1 MRRKSLGIVLATLA
15 LIAALLLSLAGCGE
29 DPAPGPDDHPTPA
42 PTTTSGAEAG
52 VYYFDAGEG
61 EEYLLTLGG
70 NCHFT
75 LAVKTS
81 AEDGSYTLADGTL
94 TLTAGS
100 IARTAKLEGNVI
112 TLTYN
117 DTQLRFLKKAYY
129 TVTYNTDG
137 GSVTSPVTVLNGKT
151 LKTPADPTKDGYVF
165 LGWYTDAECKTPFAF
180 DGTPVLADMT
190 LYARFAP
197 KSADAKEYTVHYD
210 LGYAGAT
217 LPDAATIGGKL
228 YDAAVPTRDGYTF
241 VGWWMSDTNRAD
253 KLTARF
259 VGAEAQDATLFTED
273 TTLYAVWQK
282 ADATT
287 ATPAVSV
294 SAKAA
299 SWDSVGAAAYL
310 VTVTAPDGT
319 ALANAQRVTGTTFPL
334 TLGEA
339 GEYKIE
345 VVAVNAGGTA
355 ISDTATRYYTHLAL
369 SRVGDF
375 FVTDSSVLVFRS
387 ADGAEHYYITVDCGN
402 PDHVHT
408 AFDNGTSTC
417 FNFFGCEMKKGGIT
431 FTVTATAKGRA
442 SSTATFV
449 YERHLD
455 AARDLVVKDGTLSW
469 EAVRGATYY
478 LVKIG
483 DTTVNVTGT
492 ELSLLSLANGDYT
505 ASVTPVTRGYNSPDA
520 ATLSFTKTAPAVPKH
535 LRLVGTVLSWDAVPG
550 ADSYEVKFGDKTLTV
565 EAGKTEVDL
574 AAAEVALAEGSDY
587 TVTLKVTAAG
597 GSAETAVTV
606 RYHEMKDDLSYRAG
620 KLTWTPVLGADSYE
634 VQVENGEIFTVVGNS
649 FRTFD
654 TLAKAGENTLRVR
667 FKSGSFTSEWKET
680 KVYAY
685 TVTLD
690 SRGGNKGAPLYKAVG
705 DPMTLPAPEKDGYV
719 FAAWYNVPGG
729 AESNGRKYADPYFA
743 ESGEMVLYAYYTSK
757 TYTLTL
763 SAGDDEDKTA
773 SVLYGKNYKLPVP
786 ATSSATAS
794 FGGWFSAPNG
804 SGIAYTDTDGN
815 SLSPWNYLDDN
826 VMLYAFWVDGVFTFE
841 KVGNGYAVSAGPR
854 IDLVTSVTIPA
865 EYRGEKVRIIA
876 RGAFTSRET
885 LSELRIPSS
894 IEEIASGAFDG
905 CKNLASVEVYDA
917 KEASPRYSSSDGV
930 LFERGTSGARHP
942 VYMPA
947 AKSGVYT
954 IPAGTDVIPD
964 RAFAGSRLTK
974 IIIPSSVREIGTEA
988 FAECELLTSVVFE
1001 NAGATAGV
1009 PALTVGDRA
1018 FLKCKELTSMV
1029 LPARLG
1035 SIPLVRYELSDG
1047 EFSEE
1052 NTPNA
1057 FEGCGIAELSVAKG
1071 HNARFISED
1080 GVLFGDYGA
1089 TLLYFPTYKK
1099 VKDYVIPE
1107 AVTKIAEGAFYGCR
1121 YFEGALTI
1129 PARIA
1134 EIGTAAFRGDYGLT
1148 TLTFAGAEVPAGLTV
1163 GDYAFDGHRITS
1175 ITFAEGSL
1183 VRSIGAYAF
1192 RFGDYRTQRNADKA
1206 ISIPASVTSV
1216 GDGAFANWYKLS
1228 VTIESGENVLAFGNG
1243 VFADCEID
1251 TLTLPKN
1258 VTALPNF
1265 FSGLLVGEIVVDKEN
1280 PVFLSLDGV
1289 LYTKNANNDP
1299 DVLLLYPSGKTGSS
1313 YEIPN
1318 TVTAIANM
1326 AFAYTGVSSVT
1337 IPSSVKTIGDAAF
1350 CYTSRLSTI
1359 TIPSSVTY
1367 IGKEAFVSSGIG
1379 TVVFEDGDTPLT
1391 IGERAFFQTKITS
1404 IVLPERVKAIEAYAF
1419 YKTSKATTL
1428 SLGGVETIGDHAF
1441 DTCLASGEVILPATL
1456 RSLGEYAFNN
1466 AYNVT
1471 AFTFAP
1477 NAKLE
1482 TIGEYAFAQCR
1493 FASFTIPASVKT
1505 VADFAFM
1512 RNSNLTEL
1520 LFEDGD
1526 VDLVFGINCVGG
1538 YSILYG
1544 TSVTSIAFPSRLV
1557 RIGNN
1562 ACQFAYSL
1570 TSVTF
1575 GENSRLTTIGEGAF
1589 RSSHLTSV
1597 TIPASV
1603 KNTDVIGIGKDAF
1616 NGCYLESV
1624 TFEPGTEPL
1633 TIGESAFSASSWAET
1648 PMTSVTLPAR
1658 LAYFTDSEGNVTAP
1672 LANGREVFNSLL
1684 ASFSVESGCKVYGA
1698 MDGVLYNAEMTELIT
1713 CPKAKEGVVVLPATL
1728 GKIAANA
1735 FYECQSVTAIDFTA
1749 STSLEEIGDKAFYW
1763 CNRLESVS
1771 LPDSV
1776 QKIGYQVFGQCQGM
1790 TSLKL
1795 PASMTEF
1802 DRETILDCMSL
1813 TSLTINE
1820 GINYKTVDGVLFT
1833 ADGKTLVYYLKTLP
1847 GTSYTVPEGVETIA
1861 EFAFNSNPNLTA
1873 LVLPASLTRLEKSAL
1888 NGCTNLSD
1896 VTFTPG
1902 DKPLVIGATA
1912 FSNTGLSSF
1921 AVPARV
1927 VSIDKGAFYGVG
1939 LTTLTFEADS
1949 KLGYIGEYAFYS
1961 TSLTSLDLPASLREL
1976 GDLAFARCQNL
1987 TTVVLPEGIVK
1998 IGNSL
2003 FENCTRLE
2011 SVTFPSTLTE
2021 LGNYTF
2027 RILKTDAEEYH
2038 YTSFLRHVIFAK
2050 GSRIQVIPVGT
2061 FARCAALESIELP
2074 ASLLE
2079 IPDRDNSIVGYDGNA
2094 GLFAGCTSLRRV
2106 TFEQGSRCAR
2116 IGAYAFADTAMESFT
2131 IPESVSAIG
2140 ECAFYQSALTSMMIP
2155 STVTSLGMSAFEGCK
2170 DLSSVKLG
2178 GGVRALPFGV
2188 FANCPA
2194 LHELC
2199 LPAAVVTVHG
2209 DAFYNSEHL
2218 TLSLAP
2224 DSTMNLLH
2232 GVLYDAEWNICVF
2245 PESMTEYEIPRTVT
2259 KLPSDFFGHDGA
2271 AEHLTKITVEEGNPS
2286 YVEENGILYNADK
2299 SKILFIGAS
2308 TFEINEDVLNL
2319 ISESDL
2325 LTLLSSSLALERI
2338 TVAEGVDGLLSVGGV
2353 LYNTDREILVFPKAL
2368 TEYTIPAALSAIPK
2382 NMFYENTKLKTV
2394 TAEARGEGD
2403 PGLSIAEN
2411 AFAYATSLES
2421 VSLPANLKAIDF
2433 TAFEGCTALYSVT
2446 FAGFSAEVY
2455 EPYETILMSLDACE
2469 KLTEVNI
2476 NTSDDYMT
2484 IDGILFAYDPE
2495 TESWSF
2501 FYYPMAKTVFTIP
2514 ADLTVLP
2521 TILDCPLKTVTFEKD
2536 KDGKEVTVEGVN
2548 TLTIDCALSELTS
2561 LETVELPSRLTE
2573 ISDYA
2578 FGNCTALKEIHLPAR
2593 LTKISDNAFENCT
2606 ALKEIHLPATLK
2618 YVGASAFSGW
2628 TAEQT
2633 VVVDLTKTETA
2644 NLFNPGWLDGCEAT
2658 VKYKAE

>member
-29 DPAPGPDDHPTPA
+29 DPAPGPDDNPTPA
-42 PTTTSGAEAG
+42 PTTASGAEAG

-100 IARTAKLEGNVI
+100 ITRTAKLEGNVI

-137 GSVTSPVTVLNGKT
+137 GSVMTPATVLNGKT
-151 LKTPADPTKDGYVF
+151 LKTPADPAKGGYVF

-180 DGTPVLADMT
+180 GSTPVLADMT
-190 LYARFAP
+190 LYARFVP
-197 KSADAKEYTVHYD
+197 KSADAKDYTVHYD

-217 LPDAATIGGKL
+217 LPDATTIGGKL
-228 YDAAVPTRDGYTF
+228 YDAATPTRDGYTF
-241 VGWWMSDTNRAD
+241 VGWWLSDTNRAD

-319 ALANAQRVTGTTFPL
+319 VLANAQRVTGTTFPL

-355 ISDTATRYYTHLAL
+355 VSDTATRYYTHLAL
-369 SRVGDF
+369 SRVGGF
-375 FVTDSSVLVFRS
+375 FVTDSSVLVFRG

-455 AARDLVVKDGTLSW
+455 AARDLAVKDGTLSW
-469 EAVRGATYY
+469 EAVRGAAYY

-483 DTTVNVTGT
+483 DTTVKVTGT
-492 ELSLLSLANGDYT
+492 ELSLRFLKDGDYT
-505 ASVTPVTRGYNSPDA
+505 VSVTPVTRGYNSPDA
-520 ATLSFTKTAPAVPKH
+520 ATFTFTKTAPAVPKY

-550 ADSYEVKFGDKTLTV
+550 AASYEVKFGDKTLTV

-587 TVTLKVTAAG
+587 TVTLKVTATG
-597 GSAETAVTV
+597 GSAETTVTV

-685 TVTLD
+685 AVTLD
-690 SRGGNKGAPLYKAVG
+690 SRGGSEVSTLYKAIG
-705 DPMTLPAPEKDGYV
+705 DPMTLPEPEKDGYV
-719 FAAWYNVPGG
+719 FAAWYNVPNG
-729 AESNGRKYADPYFA
+729 AESNGRKYADPFFA
-743 ESGEMVLYAYYTSK
+743 ESGEIVLYAYYTPK

-763 SAGDDEDKTA
+763 SAGDDEDTTA

-786 ATSSATAS
+786 LTSSVTAS

-804 SGIAYTDTDGN
+804 SGIAYTDADGN
-815 SLSPWNYLDDN
+815 SLSPWAYLDDH
-826 VMLYAFWVDGVFTFE
+826 VTLYAFWVDNVFTFE

-854 IDLVTSVTIPA
+854 IDLVTSVTIPS
-865 EYRGEKVRIIA
+865 EYRGEKVRILA
-876 RGAFTSRET
+876 SGAFANCET
-885 LSELRIPSS
+885 LTEIRIPNS

-988 FAECELLTSVVFE
+988 FAECKLLTSVVFE

-1018 FLKCKELTSMV
+1018 FLKCEELTSMV

-1035 SIPLVRYELSDG
+1035 SISLVRYELSDG

-1071 HNARFISED
+1071 HNARFTSED

-1099 VKDYVIPE
+1099 AKDYVIPDG
-1107 AVTKIAEGAFYGCR
+1107 VTKIAEGAFYGCR
-1121 YFEGALTI
+1121 YLEGALTI
-1129 PARIA
+1129 PARIT
-1134 EIGTAAFRGDYGLT
+1134 EIGTAAFRGDYGLK

-1183 VRSIGAYAF
+1183 VRSIGSYAF
-1192 RFGDYRTQRNADKA
+1192 RFGNYNERKTDKA
-1206 ISIPASVTSV
+1206 ITIPASVTSV

-1228 VTIESGENVLAFGNG
+1228 VTIESGENALAFGNG

-1299 DVLLLYPSGKTGSS
+1299 DVLLLYPSGKTDSS
-1313 YEIPN
+1313 FEIPN
-1318 TVTAIANM
+1318 TVTAIADG
-1326 AFAYTGVSSVT
+1326 AFYGAVFSSVT
-1337 IPSSVKTIGDAAF
+1337 IPSSVKTIGKQAF
-1350 CYTSRLSTI
+1350 YLTPYLTSV
-1359 TIPSSVTY
+1359 TIPASVTE
-1367 IGKEAFVSSGIG
+1367 IGESAFEAYSKSYTRLT
-1379 TVVFEDGDTPLT
+1379 TVNFENGEAALT
-1391 IGERAFFQTKITS
+1391 IGTRAFYNQQKLTA
-1404 IVLPERVKAIEAYAF
+1404 IVLPERVRTIGEYAF
-1419 YKTSKATTL
+1419 YNTQKVTNL
-1428 SLGGVETIGDHAF
+1428 SFGGVETIGDHAF
-1441 DTCLASGEVILPATL
+1441 DTCLASGEVLLPATL
-1456 RSLGEYAFNN
+1456 RSLGASAFKN
-1466 AYNVT
+1466 ASKVT

-1544 TSVTSIAFPSRLV
+1544 TSIESIAFPSRLV
-1557 RIGNN
+1557 RIGIN
-1562 ACQFAYSL
+1562 ACQYAPF

-1589 RSSHLTSV
+1589 LSSHLTSV

-1616 NGCYLESV
+1616 SGCPLESV

-1633 TIGESAFSASSWAET
+1633 TIGESAFSASNAAV

-1672 LANGREVFNSLL
+1672 LANGRDVFNHQFS
-1684 ASFSVESGCKVYGA
+1684 SFSVESGCKVYSA

-1735 FYECQSVTAIDFTA
+1735 FYECKSVTAIDFTA

-1763 CNRLESVS
+1763 CNKLESVS

-1820 GINYKTVDGVLFT
+1820 GTNYKTVDGVLFT
-1833 ADGKTLVYYLKTLP
+1833 ADGKTLVYYLRTLP
-1847 GTSYTVPEGVETIA
+1847 GTSYAVPEGVETIA

-1927 VSIDKGAFYGVG
+1927 VSIDEGAFYGVG

-1949 KLGYIGEYAFYS
+1949 KLGYIGESAFYG

-2027 RILKTDAEEYH
+2027 RIPETDAEEYH
-2038 YTSFLRHVIFAK
+2038 YTSSLRRVIFAK
-2050 GSRIQVIPVGT
+2050 GIKIKTIPVGT

-2079 IPDRDNSIVGYDGNA
+2079 IPDRDNSIDGYDGNA

-2116 IGAYAFADTAMESFT
+2116 IGAYAFAGTAMESFT
-2131 IPESVSAIG
+2131 IPASVSAIG
-2140 ECAFYQSALTSMMIP
+2140 EYAFYQSGLTSMKIP
-2155 STVTSLGMSAFEGCK
+2155 NTVTSLGAGAFEACEA
-2170 DLSSVKLG
+2170 LSSVKLG
-2178 GGVRALPFGV
+2178 NGVRALPFGV
-2188 FANCPA
+2188 FGNCPS
-2194 LHELC
+2194 LYELC

-2259 KLPSDFFGHDGA
+2259 KLPDNFFGHDGA

-2308 TFEINEDVLNL
+2308 TFEINEDVLSL

-2325 LTLLSSSLALERI
+2325 LTLLSSSLALERV

-2382 NMFYENTKLKTV
+2382 KMFYENTKLKTV

-2411 AFAYATSLES
+2411 AFAYATSLER

-2476 NTSDDYMT
+2476 DTSDDYMT
-2484 IDGILFAYDPE
+2484 IDGILFVYDSE
-2495 TESWSF
+2495 MGSWSSL
-2501 FYYPMAKTVFTIP
+2501 YYPMAKTVFTIP

-2521 TILDCPLKTVTFEKD
+2521 TIYAADCPLKTVTFEKD
-2536 KDGKEVTVEGVN
+2536 KDGNEVTAEGVN
-2548 TLTIDCALSELTS
+2548 TLTIDCCALSELTS

-2573 ISDYA
+2573 
-2578 FGNCTALKEIHLPAR
+2578 
-2593 LTKISDNAFENCT
+2593 ISDNAFENCT

-2633 VVVDLTKTETA
+2633 VVVDLTKTETEDA
-2644 NLFNPGWLDGCEAT
+2644 KRFDPGWLDGCEAT